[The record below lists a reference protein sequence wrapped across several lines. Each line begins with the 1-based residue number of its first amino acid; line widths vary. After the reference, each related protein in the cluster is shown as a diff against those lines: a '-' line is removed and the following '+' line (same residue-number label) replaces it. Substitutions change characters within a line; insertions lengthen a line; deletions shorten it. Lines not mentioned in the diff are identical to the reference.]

1 VAKRQTAFRKRRGQG
16 ATCPK
21 CPRNRIPRPF
31 SEAKASFR
39 RMTAQTHLLTYTG
52 LSGGIRAKRTGRCIG
67 TTPLR
72 GLGITDAGA
81 FPDRH
86 YVQVKDR
93 LAWLAGQIRQSEIPP
108 IRRDSGD
115 LISDMRIP
123 EPDSRG
129 MPRFCSGS
137 RETAKRNVSRTL
149 VRHADWPF
157 VGSAR
162 TGRTW
167 LPTNLPPFWLNRR
180 RAGASAFLWWTRVAA
195 F

>member
-1 VAKRQTAFRKRRGQG
+1 LLKQKHVARGE
-16 ATCPK
+16 APK
-21 CPRNRIPRPF
+21 GIQEKTRAGGYLPEMPPKSHSEALF
-31 SEAKASFR
+31 EAKASFR

-72 GLGITDAGA
+72 GLGITETGA
-81 FPDRH
+81 FLDRH

-93 LAWLAGQIRQSEIPP
+93 LAWLAGEIRQSEIPPIRP

-123 EPDSRG
+123 ESESRG

-137 RETAKRNVSRTL
+137 RETAKRN
-149 VRHADWPF
+149 DK
-157 VGSAR
+157 
-162 TGRTW
+162 
-167 LPTNLPPFWLNRR
+167 
-180 RAGASAFLWWTRVAA
+180 
-195 F
+195 